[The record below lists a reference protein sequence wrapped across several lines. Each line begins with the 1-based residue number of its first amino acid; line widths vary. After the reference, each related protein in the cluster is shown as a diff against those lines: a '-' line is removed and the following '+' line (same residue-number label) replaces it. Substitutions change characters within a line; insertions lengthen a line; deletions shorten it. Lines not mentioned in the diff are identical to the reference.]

1 MGRPAGIQGVKQEAE
16 DMPAAVCVLQSET
29 GIEKSEGFWE
39 GVKEGVGDSPFE
51 KARGQRPVSC
61 KVSCDHIYMR
71 LDN

>member
-39 GVKEGVGDSPFE
+39 GVKEGVGDLKKQE
-51 KARGQRPVSC
+51 AKGQFPVKSLVITSTC
-61 KVSCDHIYMR
+61 G
-71 LDN
+71 